1 MEITGK
7 KGPEGVVKAVCTSEK
22 KVLKNILYRKDIF
35 LKILVLKEMPM
46 LVNGTVR

>member
-1 MEITGK
+1 MEITG
-7 KGPEGVVKAVCTSEK
+7 K